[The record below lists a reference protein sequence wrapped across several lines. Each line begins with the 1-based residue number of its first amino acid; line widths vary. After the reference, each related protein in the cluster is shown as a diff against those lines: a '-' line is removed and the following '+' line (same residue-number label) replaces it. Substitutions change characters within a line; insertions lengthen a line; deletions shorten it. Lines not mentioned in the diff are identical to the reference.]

1 MRFAVIYI
9 KILSIFIF
17 GSVLRSLFEVAFL
30 GASKEHHGFGPDS
43 ETAFYMWVAFYFIL
57 NMLWSIV
64 IIRKPDLKARMA
76 HILLISIATIPLMI
90 YMAIKQF

>member
-1 MRFAVIYI
+1 MRFAIIYV

-43 ETAFYMWVAFYFIL
+43 ETAFYLWVAFYFIL

-64 IIRKPDLKARMA
+64 IIRKTDLKWRLA
-76 HILLISIATIPLMI
+76 HIMLISIATIPLMI
-90 YMAIKQF
+90 YMLMR